1 MQWKDV
7 CKKFLLGG
15 FVDYNEHL
23 YDVVG
28 TNHMK
33 KTVTLQRVNSTDKIL
48 DVPISELTDNDLLL
62 AKKG

>member
-7 CKKFLLGG
+7 CKKLLLGG
-15 FVDYNEHL
+15 FVDYKEHL

-28 TNHMK
+28 TNQLK
-33 KTVTLQRVNSTDKIL
+33 KTVTLQRVNSTDRIL
-48 DVPISELTDNDLLL
+48 DIPVSDLKDDDLRL

>member
-15 FVDYNEHL
+15 FVEYNERL

-28 TNHMK
+28 ANHMK

-48 DVPISELTDNDLLL
+48 DVPISELTDDDLRLT
-62 AKKG
+62 KKG

>member
-7 CKKFLLGG
+7 YKKFLLGG
-15 FVDYNEHL
+15 FVDYKEHL

-33 KTVTLQRVNSTDKIL
+33 KTVTLQRVNSNDRIL
-48 DVPISELTDNDLLL
+48 DVPISELKDDDLRL

>member
-15 FVDYNEHL
+15 FVDYKEHL
-23 YDVVG
+23 YDVIG

-33 KTVTLQRVNSTDKIL
+33 KTVTLQRANSTDKIL
-48 DVPISELTDNDLLL
+48 DVPVSELTDDDLRL